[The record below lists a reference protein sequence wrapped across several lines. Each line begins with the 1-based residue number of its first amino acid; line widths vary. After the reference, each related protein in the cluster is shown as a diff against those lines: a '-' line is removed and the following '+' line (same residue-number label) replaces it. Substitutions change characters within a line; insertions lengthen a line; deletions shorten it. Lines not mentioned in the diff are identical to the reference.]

1 MSAGLLKVNKSAQNL
16 DANNIKENSLLR
28 LGTASTNA
36 PERVANRGAYILTL
50 FYSNTYI
57 TQVIFIRTD
66 KIYMRDNSTEGWSEW
81 KPLAFE

>member
-16 DANNIKENSLLR
+16 DANNIKENSLFR
-28 LGTASTNA
+28 IGTASTNV
-36 PERVANRGAYILTL
+36 PGRVALRGAYILTL

-57 TQVIFIRTD
+57 TQVIFVRAD
-66 KIYMRDNSTEGWSEW
+66 KIYMRDSSAEGWSEW